1 MKTIAIIG
9 GGPASLMLAAQL
21 DTEKF
26 NVSLFEKN
34 KAVGRKFLVA
44 GEGGLNLTYNS
55 SLEELI
61 SCYFPSEFL
70 APIISQFTNAQL
82 IDWFNNI
89 EISTFVGSSNR
100 VFPDLK
106 LKPIEVLNKIVE
118 CVMAN
123 QVTLQ
128 LATKWLGWDEHGY
141 LSFEGFED
149 SEFDV
154 IVFGLGGA
162 SWKVTGSDGE
172 WSNAFEKRGVKVEQF
187 RAANCAF
194 GIDWHKNFITT
205 HRGKPLKNIAMTYD
219 NQLSKGELV
228 ITEFGLEGNA
238 LYALSQKIQDALLTE
253 KTVTVHLDLKPTMT
267 VDQISAKYK
276 SSQLTKVSDILKED
290 LNLDRP
296 SIAILKQFTDKE
308 TFLNTDLLVE
318 AIKSVPIVLQKA
330 DEMDNAIS
338 SLGGIA
344 LSELD
349 EHFQLKKIP
358 KAYAIGEMLDWYAPT
373 GGYLLQACFSMGAML
388 AEHLNGQ

>member
-253 KTVTVHLDLKPTMT
+253 KTVTVHMDLKPTMT
-267 VDQISAKYK
+267 VDQISTKYK